1 MCKGQARDLDLNV
14 AEHGVDYLAELGART
29 QDAHRAVSTDL
40 DPNYRSQISL
50 ARAGE
55 TRTMQKGRDPH
66 SSLDR
71 TSDRTVDRTCIVLS
85 GESRLLCRIIR
96 KFQRAI
102 K

>member
-1 MCKGQARDLDLNV
+1 MPGRALPPRYHRLFADLLV
-14 AEHGVDYLAELGART
+14 VDK
-29 QDAHRAVSTDL
+29 DAHCAVGAAFDA
-40 DPNYRSQISL
+40 NHRRQISL

-71 TSDRTVDRTCIVLS
+71 TGDRTCIVLS
-85 GESRLLCRIIR
+85 RESRLLCRIGR
-96 KFQRAI
+96 KLQRAI